1 MSLSN
6 RAGWIGRLL
15 IGVVAFWWGGIVVPR
30 LVSLAA
36 PTRLPPETIPAW
48 TDPHWDGQIAD
59 LVLAAFLLNAALWSL
74 VVCLRPGIARTGPIA
89 RGGWA
94 VLGATVLY
102 LSWVEFSDLHML
114 GLDRLQ
120 LRVLGARLF
129 ESSQARGSLAEFYLL
144 IPAFVLGMSLFL
156 WKGVRE
162 PSVRFLLAAGFLAW
176 FLAAVLDETYPQ
188 LFQGAATELAWLC
201 EETLE
206 FSGSLLVGWG
216 AVLALSP
223 GIRGA
228 GPGAADSWQKPLV
241 ASGLAVTLVGA
252 VALAF
257 VFRPPLAD
265 SRITPPSRAGAFDM
279 VLADG
284 GSVLQELGVLPAPLG
299 GIDLRMSSS
308 DPSGRGHAI
317 WRIARVGSDSSDQLL
332 VQGRTAL
339 PAGTIPEEVSIRF
352 PPLAEAAMR
361 SVSIQLVADVALG
374 ADLRIGATNTD
385 RFQQGR
391 LWINGEQAWPDQ
403 NLEFVAY
410 GAPQPTWS
418 KLLALGHLLASGWR
432 WPLLL
437 ALLWASLILIC
448 FVPSLLTI
456 QALRTIGAIRTEPLP

>member
-1 MSLSN
+1 M
-6 RAGWIGRLL
+6 
-15 IGVVAFWWGGIVVPR
+15 VPR

-120 LRVLGARLF
+120 LKVLGARLF

-223 GIRGA
+223 GIRGC
-228 GPGAADSWQKPLV
+228 G
-241 ASGLAVTLVGA
+241 
-252 VALAF
+252 
-257 VFRPPLAD
+257 
-265 SRITPPSRAGAFDM
+265 SRSC
-279 VLADG
+279 
-284 GSVLQELGVLPAPLG
+284 
-299 GIDLRMSSS
+299 
-308 DPSGRGHAI
+308 
-317 WRIARVGSDSSDQLL
+317 
-332 VQGRTAL
+332 
-339 PAGTIPEEVSIRF
+339 RF
-352 PPLAEAAMR
+352 LAEALGCVLDSPSPWSALWLSR
-361 SVSIQLVADVALG
+361 SFF
-374 ADLRIGATNTD
+374 D
-385 RFQQGR
+385 RR
-391 LWINGEQAWPDQ
+391 LPT
-403 NLEFVAY
+403 LESRLPH
-410 GAPQPTWS
+410 APGPLTWS
-418 KLLALGHLLASGWR
+418 SPTAVRYYRNSACFRRHSVGSTYECQAAIHRGVGMQSG
-432 WPLLL
+432 
-437 ALLWASLILIC
+437 
-448 FVPSLLTI
+448 
-456 QALRTIGAIRTEPLP
+456 ALRESAAPARINSWFKVEQRCLPALFRRRSQSDFRRSPKRPCDHNLSS